1 MQSKIQICGRFSYEK
16 PVMKSAIAMNLLL
29 RRLLLSVSL
38 IFCAVAYAEVKVF
51 PLHST
56 NTQEVLETLRAAL
69 GNRAQVDII
78 QQQLVVVGDA
88 KTLSEAGSLLRK
100 IDRLPA
106 NLRLTLTE
114 NPPTESQD
122 PETGMLV
129 YTTDKNSQVVDTL
142 EGALLSADYTK
153 FHQTVGT
160 DGWVF
165 NVDNQPVAVQQLEL
179 RVRVIPPNTAEIV
192 MTFTRYENQQRRVLG
207 RMVAGA
213 MGTWIP
219 LLPQRLE
226 ASSNTDAVEYSSGNK
241 PGEQLYLKV
250 EKVFAPTK
258 VGGK

>member
-1 MQSKIQICGRFSYEK
+1 
-16 PVMKSAIAMNLLL
+16 MNNATATTALL
-29 RRLLLSVSL
+29 RLLLLCFALVVSA
-38 IFCAVAYAEVKVF
+38 AVRAEVKVF
-51 PLHST
+51 PLHNT
-56 NTQEVLETLRAAL
+56 NTQEILETMRAAL
-69 GNRAQVDII
+69 GERAQVDII
-78 QQQLVVVGDA
+78 QQQLVVVADP
-88 KTLSEAGSLLRK
+88 KTLGEAAALLRK

-122 PETGMLV
+122 PATGMLV
-129 YTTDKNSQVVDTL
+129 YTTDKNSQVVDTV

-160 DGWVF
+160 GGWIF
-165 NVDNQPVAVQQLEL
+165 TVDNQPTAVQQLEL
-179 RVRVIPPNTAEIV
+179 RVRVIPPNAAEIV
-192 MTFTRYENQQRRVLG
+192 MSFTRYENQQRRVLG
-207 RMVAGA
+207 RIVAGK

-219 LLPQRLE
+219 LLPQRAE
-226 ASSNTDAVEYSSGNK
+226 ESSGANVVTYSSGNK

>member
-1 MQSKIQICGRFSYEK
+1 
-16 PVMKSAIAMNLLL
+16 MKSVIAVNALL
-29 RRLLLSVSL
+29 RRLLLCFSL
-38 IFCAVAYAEVKVF
+38 IFCAIASAEVKVF

-56 NTQEVLETLRAAL
+56 DTQEVLDTLRAAL
-69 GNRAQVDII
+69 GDRAQVDII

-88 KTLSEAGSLLRK
+88 KTLSEAGNLLRK

-129 YTTDKNSQVVDTL
+129 YTTDKNSQVIDTL

-160 DGWVF
+160 DGWMF
-165 NVDNQPVAVQQLEL
+165 NVDNQPVAIRQIEL

-192 MTFTRYENQQRRVLG
+192 MSFTRYENQQRRVLG
-207 RMVAGA
+207 RIVAGK

-219 LLPQRLE
+219 LLPQRAE
-226 ASSNTDAVEYSSGNK
+226 ESSSSNVVAYSSGNK

>member
-1 MQSKIQICGRFSYEK
+1 
-16 PVMKSAIAMNLLL
+16 MKNTTAMNVLLRPLLL
-29 RRLLLSVSL
+29 CFAL
-38 IFCAVAYAEVKVF
+38 IFCTVAVGEVKVF

-56 NTQEVLETLRAAL
+56 NTQEIVETLRAAL

-78 QQQLVVVGDA
+78 QQQLVVVADP
-88 KTLSEAGSLLRK
+88 KTLSEATNLLRK

-129 YTTDKNSQVVDTL
+129 YTTDKNSQVVDTV

-153 FHQTVGT
+153 FHQTVST
-160 DGWVF
+160 DGWMF

-192 MTFTRYENQQRRVLG
+192 MSFTRYENQQRRVLG
-207 RMVAGA
+207 RIVAGK

-219 LLPQRLE
+219 LLTQRAE
-226 ASSNTDAVEYSSGNK
+226 PATSADVVQYTSGNK

-258 VGGK
+258 IRDK